1 MKTNAVRML
10 DSKKI
15 AYEVLSYSHD
25 DGKIDG
31 VSVAGK
37 INRDPKTVFKTLVT
51 VGNSKQ
57 NYVFIVPVEE
67 ELDLKKAAAAAGEKK
82 VEMLPS
88 KDIQKTTGYIRGG
101 CSPVG
106 MKKLFPTFV
115 DGTAADLEKIVVSAG
130 KIGLQIELKPDDL
143 IGAVNASFA
152 DLSK

>member
-15 AYEVLSYSHD
+15 AYEILSYSHD

-37 INRDPKTVFKTLVT
+37 IGRDPKTVFKTLVT
-51 VGNSKQ
+51 TGNSKQ

-106 MKKLFPTFV
+106 MKKLFPTFI
-115 DGTAADLEKIVVSAG
+115 DETAAHLEKIVVSAG
-130 KIGLQIELKPDDL
+130 KIGLQIEVKPGDL
-143 IGAVNASFA
+143 IDAVNASFA